1 MNGLGTIA
9 GVMAPVVVLVAGC
22 GLSIPS
28 VSGESLSATVAPP
41 ALTPLQVRD
50 ELKDLDIFRTCY
62 DPTERDTGGRYAAT
76 EINCYVLDQ
85 EADNRG
91 VNVERGVTAFV
102 LPGTWEDFETDF
114 CLWRLNDDKKSDGMR
129 LVTDS
134 THFVVFGRLDT
145 RFGEWPQ
152 EVWPEDVQR
161 ALGGEVVTLGALC
174 DRRYV
179 D

>member
-9 GVMAPVVVLVAGC
+9 AVMAPVVVLIAGC
-22 GLSIPS
+22 GLPLPS
-28 VSGESLSATVAPP
+28 VSDESPSATVAPP
-41 ALTPLQVRD
+41 ALTPLQLRD
-50 ELKDLDIFRTCY
+50 ELKELDIFRTCY
-62 DPTERDTGGRYAAT
+62 DPTARDTGGKYAAT
-76 EINCYVLDQ
+76 EVNCYILDQ

-91 VNVERGVTAFV
+91 VNRERGVTAFV
-102 LPGTWEDFETDF
+102 LPGTWDDFEADF
-114 CLWRLNDDKKSDGMR
+114 CLWRLNSDKQNDGMR

-134 THFVVFGRLDT
+134 ANFVVFGRLDT

-161 ALGGEVVTLGALC
+161 ALGGEVITLGTLC

>member
-1 MNGLGTIA
+1 MS
-9 GVMAPVVVLVAGC
+9 GC
-22 GLSIPS
+22 GLSVPTDF
-28 VSGESLSATVAPP
+28 GESTSATAAPP

-62 DPTERDTGGRYAAT
+62 DPTERDTGDRYAAT
-76 EINCYVLDQ
+76 VVNCYVLDQ

-91 VNVERGVTAFV
+91 VNLERGVTALV
-102 LPGTWEDFETDF
+102 LPGTWDDFETDF
-114 CLWRLNDDKKSDGMR
+114 CLWRLNDDKNNDGMR

-134 THFVVFGRLDT
+134 TNFVVFGRLDT

-161 ALGGEVVTLGALC
+161 ALGGEVVTFGTLC
-174 DRRYV
+174 NRRYV